1 MAGDYRYAIIPRL
14 MDLDHKVVVVSG
26 GASGI
31 GRAFARIGAR
41 QGADVV
47 VADLDDERLE
57 AAVQELVGLGTGRRF
72 HGLRCDL
79 RKDADVKALAADAFA
94 TMGRVDVLVNAAGVF
109 LGGALDEISVRDW
122 EWMLEVNLLGPVRTV
137 RAFLPALKA
146 QAAAY
151 IVNTVSFGALV
162 PQGPLTI
169 PYDSSQ
175 AAIAHFTEGLA
186 LHAAPHGVR
195 VSLFCLSRTEDAVG
209 SHTRIRGTESWFGGG
224 EPVAGDGSEGLEPV
238 ARLLAEGIRAE
249 EYLILEREE
258 DRELAAR
265 RFTDRD
271 PGLTRHQLVARPG
284 SA

>member
-1 MAGDYRYAIIPRL
+1 
-14 MDLDHKVVVVSG
+14 MDLDQRVVVVSG

-31 GRAFARIGAR
+31 GRAFARVAAR
-41 QGADVV
+41 QGAEVV

-57 AAVQELVGLGTGRRF
+57 AAVQELVALGTGRRF

-79 RKDADVKALAADAFA
+79 RKDAQVRSLAADAA
-94 TMGRVDVLVNAAGVF
+94 AAMGRIDVLVNAAGVF
-109 LGGALDEISVRDW
+109 LGGSLEKISVRDW
-122 EWMLEVNLLGPVRTV
+122 EWMLQVNLLGTVRTV
-137 RAFLPALKA
+137 RAFLPTLEV
-146 QAAAY
+146 QDAAY
-151 IVNTVSFGALV
+151 IVNTVSFGGLV
-162 PQGPLTI
+162 PRGPLTI

-186 LHAAPHGVR
+186 LHAAPQGVR
-195 VSLFCLSRTEDAVG
+195 VSLFCMSKTEAAVG

-224 EPVAGDGSEGLEPV
+224 EAISEDGSLGLEAA
-238 ARLLAEGIRAE
+238 ARLLAEGMRAE

-271 PGLTRHQLVARPG
+271 PGLTRRQLVAKT
-284 SA
+284 